1 MEPVSRPDSVWI
13 SPPGSPILCRQCGQ
27 SKTVEESPHVAGKV
41 LVVDDDASIRE
52 TVRMVLQ
59 RAGYEVLSASNGQEA
74 ITLMQQG
81 DHATT
86 VNTVLCDLDMPS
98 VNGQALI
105 AHLHAQYPAIPITVM
120 SGADAFTF
128 TEAVV
133 KQGVTD
139 WIRKPASRD
148 AVLDK
153 VRVAVRLHK
162 LRRND
167 AHHSS
172 S

>member
-1 MEPVSRPDSVWI
+1 M
-13 SPPGSPILCRQCGQ
+13 LQ
-27 SKTVEESPHVAGKV
+27 GKV
-41 LVVDDDASIRE
+41 LVVDDDPSIRE
-52 TVRMVLQ
+52 TVRIILQ
-59 RAGYEVLSASNGQEA
+59 RAGYEVLSAANGQEA
-74 ITLMQQG
+74 MTLMQQG

-120 SGADAFTF
+120 SGVEAFTF

-139 WIRKPASRD
+139 WIRKPASRE
-148 AVLDK
+148 AVLEK

-162 LRRND
+162 LRLEDFR
-167 AHHSS
+167 SS
-172 S
+172 KS

>member
-1 MEPVSRPDSVWI
+1 M
-13 SPPGSPILCRQCGQ
+13 LQ
-27 SKTVEESPHVAGKV
+27 GKV
-41 LVVDDDASIRE
+41 LVVDDDPSIRE
-52 TVRMVLQ
+52 TVRIILQ
-59 RAGYEVLSASNGQEA
+59 RAGYEVLFAANGQEA
-74 ITLMQQG
+74 MTLMQQG

-120 SGADAFTF
+120 SGVEAFTF

-139 WIRKPASRD
+139 WIRKPASRE
-148 AVLDK
+148 AVLEK

-162 LRRND
+162 LRLEDFR
-167 AHHSS
+167 SS
-172 S
+172 KS